1 MIGAI
6 IIDAEKETEIES
18 ISHCGK
24 IFCRP
29 SAMNCFLI
37 TGDHKEALFLAKR
50 LCVDYAIVK
59 IHDLQSDTMDIVSD
73 GNHERMG

>member
-1 MIGAI
+1 MKRYLVFAYNGAI
-6 IIDAEKETEIES
+6 ES
-18 ISHCGK
+18 LGG
-24 IFCRP
+24 
-29 SAMNCFLI
+29 MDDCFLI

-73 GNHERMG
+73 GNYERMG